1 MLVNFNVKEPY
12 KSFILSGEKT
22 VEGRL
27 NKGKFVDL
35 QIGDILQFEDTWENL
50 EIVNL
55 TPYASFKAML
65 ENEGLKHTLPR
76 VTSIE
81 EGIAIYHQFYTPAQ
95 EAEFWVLAIEVK
107 KKEK

>member
-1 MLVNFNVKEPY
+1 MIQLNIQEPY
-12 KSFILSGEKT
+12 KTLIISGKKT

-27 NKGKFVDL
+27 NKGKFADL
-35 QIGDILQFEDTWENL
+35 KIWDILELDDTWEKL
-50 EIVNL
+50 EVVNL
-55 TPYASFKAML
+55 TPYPNFKAML

-107 KKEK
+107 KKAK

>member
-1 MLVNFNVKEPY
+1 MISITVQEPY
-12 KSFILSGEKT
+12 KSLILSGEKT

-27 NKGKFVDL
+27 NKGKFADL
-35 QIGDILQFEDTWENL
+35 QIGDILQFEHTQEEL
-50 EIVNL
+50 EVINL
-55 TPYASFKAML
+55 TPYPSFKAML

-95 EAEFWVLAIEVK
+95 EAEF
-107 KKEK
+107 